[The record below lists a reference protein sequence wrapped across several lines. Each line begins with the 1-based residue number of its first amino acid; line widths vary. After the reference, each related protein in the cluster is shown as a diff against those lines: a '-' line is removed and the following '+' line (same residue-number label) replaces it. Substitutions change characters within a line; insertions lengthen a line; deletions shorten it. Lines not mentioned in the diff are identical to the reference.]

1 MLEFTSSLY
10 LGLKHGSASIEPW
23 DELTTGA
30 PAALTEP
37 PGAAPVAQA
46 LASLMGCGRGLLL
59 ASTLHLFWDVFGGLG
74 GSPARI
80 YWDAGLY
87 PIARW
92 GVERA
97 AGRGAL
103 VRRFAHHDAGHLR
116 RLLAQDAP
124 RRGRPAVVSD
134 GFCPGCGRE
143 APLRE
148 YLESVRGQGGVLVLD
163 DTQAL
168 GIFGRPSAGTP
179 YGSGGGG
186 SLRRQGLEGPDIL
199 VGSSLAKAFGVP
211 VAVLAGGRELIRV
224 LEGLSE
230 TRVHC
235 SPPSAAVIH
244 ASRSAL
250 ATNARHGDALR
261 YRLAERVARF
271 HRSVERMG
279 LPVRGGLFPTQ
290 SISSASL
297 DVRTVHGRLR
307 AAGIRAVLHRARC
320 SSEAA
325 LTFVITAMHSPEEL
339 DRAAQG
345 LAEAAATARESDRPS
360 RRTEREA
367 ES

>member
-1 MLEFTSSLY
+1 MLDFTSSLY

-23 DELTTGA
+23 DQLTTGA

-37 PGAAPVAQA
+37 PGAGPVAEA
-46 LASLMGCGRGLLL
+46 LASLIGCGRGLLL
-59 ASTLHLFWDVFGGLG
+59 ASTLHLFWDVFGALG
-74 GSPARI
+74 GWPVRI

-97 AGRGAL
+97 AGRDAPI
-103 VRRFAHHDAGHLR
+103 RRFAHHDAGDLR
-116 RLLAQDAP
+116 RLLEQDA
-124 RRGRPAVVSD
+124 RRTGRPVVISD

-148 YLESVRGQGGVLVLD
+148 YLESARAQGGVLVLD

-168 GIFGRPSAGTP
+168 GIFGRPSAGAP

-186 SLRRQGLEGPDIL
+186 SLRRQGLEGQDVL
-199 VGSSLAKAFGVP
+199 VGASLAKAFGVP
-211 VAVLAGGRELIRV
+211 VAVLAGSADLVRA

-250 ATNARHGDALR
+250 AINARHGDALR
-261 YRLAERVARF
+261 RRLAQRVARF
-271 HRSVERMG
+271 HLAVERIG
-279 LPVRGGLFPTQ
+279 LLVRGGLFPAQ
-290 SISSASL
+290 SVTATGL
-297 DVRTVHGRLR
+297 DVRAVHRRLR
-307 AAGIRAVLHRARC
+307 AAGIRAVIHRARC
-320 SSEAA
+320 SGEAA
-325 LTFVITAMHSPEEL
+325 LTFVITARHTPQEL

-345 LAEAAATARESDRPS
+345 LAEAAATASVFAGHRLA
-360 RRTEREA
+360 TA
-367 ES
+367 NGT